1 MHSQSMRRKSSWLLN
16 QPQSW
21 NPSSK
26 VSSGIFCYTE
36 LDFFKV
42 VIKFIRNVFIYGFN
56 LCFFCFILDRDQ
68 FQLATLS
75 HLIDNKATGYQ
86 EIPEWPEEAP
96 DPSVRNVEVT
106 MPWLESKSKERK
118 KAEKKKSF
126 YSDEDSSSVG
136 KLIFT
141 VFS

>member
-1 MHSQSMRRKSSWLLN
+1 MVYFVFQRS
-16 QPQSW
+16 
-21 NPSSK
+21 
-26 VSSGIFCYTE
+26 IFFE
-36 LDFFKV
+36 V
-42 VIKFIRNVFIYGFN
+42 VINFIRYVFIYV
-56 LCFFCFILDRDQ
+56 FILDRDQ

-136 KLIFT
+136 KLIST
-141 VFS
+141 VILLIYRFFQSLIVGTSKVICEAIF